1 MMSQSPTP
9 SVEVE
14 VGSNTERETE
24 IESENE
30 VEVDDGLIKRRKTRS
45 EVWDEFEKKHLGAGK
60 IRATCHHCKKFFDG
74 SSKNGTTHLRNHL
87 KTCSRRPQNR
97 LSQRLITSVTSGGKP
112 PRMGTWKFDAAKSR
126 IAFAKMVAFHDYP
139 FNMAEHRY
147 FQEYVKTI
155 DPRIKFYSRNTIRA
169 DVKKVYDAM
178 RVQLQATLERNTS
191 RVSLTTDLW
200 TAEHQNLG
208 YCCVTC
214 HFLDDDWVLHKKIIA
229 FGMIPSPHT
238 GIILSE
244 FIKSTTLAWN
254 IDSKLF
260 AVAVDNA
267 SSNDVMI
274 RNLKEWMND
283 KGVLLLNGD
292 MFHMRCSAHVLNL
305 IVQDG
310 LKVVGSL
317 VGKIRESVTF
327 IKSSQG
333 RKQKFESAL
342 VQTKLTGKGVSSDV
356 PTRWNSTFHMLESA
370 IEVKSAFFRLAELH
384 SEYKTLPSKE
394 EWERGAVICECL
406 RVFNNI
412 TLLFSGVKYPTANL
426 YFKGVLDVNVCI
438 LDWLNS
444 PHDYVR
450 SMAQNMKEKFDK
462 YWKSCS
468 LMMTIGTIIDPRY
481 KFKFVQ
487 FAFSKIYGNDST
499 TYSNQVLS
507 SLRELYSSY
516 AMQAGP
522 DIFSQDSFVGTSTS
536 SSGIFGNIG
545 LKSKLESEF
554 DNLHKN
560 MSQSN
565 EKSELEKYL
574 DEPLFPKGDDPRS
587 FDILAWWKLK
597 APSYPI
603 LATMA
608 RDLLAVPVSTVASE
622 SAFSCSGRVV
632 TPHRSSL
639 APDIVESLSCVKN
652 WLPPLSDDVIS
663 LEEGSE
669 ICDATSVI

>member
-60 IRATCHHCKKFFDG
+60 IRATCHHYKKKFDG

-87 KTCSRRPQNR
+87 KTCCRRPQNR
-97 LSQRLITSVTSGGKP
+97 HSQRLITSVTSGGKP
-112 PRMGTWKFDAAKSR
+112 PRIGTWKFDAAKSR

-178 RVQLQATLERNTS
+178 RVQLQATLKRNTS

-274 RNLKEWMND
+274 RNLK
-283 KGVLLLNGD
+283 
-292 MFHMRCSAHVLNL
+292 
-305 IVQDG
+305 
-310 LKVVGSL
+310 
-317 VGKIRESVTF
+317 
-327 IKSSQG
+327 
-333 RKQKFESAL
+333 
-342 VQTKLTGKGVSSDV
+342 
-356 PTRWNSTFHMLESA
+356 
-370 IEVKSAFFRLAELH
+370 
-384 SEYKTLPSKE
+384 
-394 EWERGAVICECL
+394 
-406 RVFNNI
+406 
-412 TLLFSGVKYPTANL
+412 
-426 YFKGVLDVNVCI
+426 
-438 LDWLNS
+438 
-444 PHDYVR
+444 
-450 SMAQNMKEKFDK
+450 
-462 YWKSCS
+462 
-468 LMMTIGTIIDPRY
+468 
-481 KFKFVQ
+481 
-487 FAFSKIYGNDST
+487 
-499 TYSNQVLS
+499 
-507 SLRELYSSY
+507 
-516 AMQAGP
+516 
-522 DIFSQDSFVGTSTS
+522 
-536 SSGIFGNIG
+536 
-545 LKSKLESEF
+545 
-554 DNLHKN
+554 
-560 MSQSN
+560 
-565 EKSELEKYL
+565 
-574 DEPLFPKGDDPRS
+574 
-587 FDILAWWKLK
+587 
-597 APSYPI
+597 
-603 LATMA
+603 
-608 RDLLAVPVSTVASE
+608 
-622 SAFSCSGRVV
+622 
-632 TPHRSSL
+632 
-639 APDIVESLSCVKN
+639 
-652 WLPPLSDDVIS
+652 
-663 LEEGSE
+663 
-669 ICDATSVI
+669 